1 MQKFAGCYFFI
12 APSATMMYIF
22 LMNANTETSSRI
34 FKTAWFAK
42 AAKKALI
49 TNEELCLAI
58 QQVMLGQSDDLGGGV
73 FKKRLNNNRHRSI
86 ILAKGGRHWVYTY
99 LFAKK
104 DRDNISSDE
113 LAEFKKLAALYG
125 LQTDVAIDAAIK
137 NGDLL
142 EICNAQKT
150 SI

>member
-1 MQKFAGCYFFI
+1 
-12 APSATMMYIF
+12 
-22 LMNANTETSSRI
+22 MNDSSETSSSRI
-34 FKTAWFAK
+34 FKTAWFSK

-49 TNEELCLAI
+49 TNEALCLAI
-58 QQVMLGQSDDLGGGV
+58 QQVILGQTDDLGDGV

-86 ILAKGGRHWVYTY
+86 ILAKGGRHWFYTY

-113 LAEFKKLAALYG
+113 LTEFKKLAALYG
-125 LQTDVAIDAAIK
+125 LQTNMAIDAAIK
-137 NGDLL
+137 NGGLS

>member
-1 MQKFAGCYFFI
+1 
-12 APSATMMYIF
+12 
-22 LMNANTETSSRI
+22 MNANTETSSRI

-58 QQVMLGQSDDLGGGV
+58 QQVMLGQADDLGGGV
-73 FKKRLNNNRHRSI
+73 HKKRLNNNRHRSI
-86 ILAKGGRHWVYTY
+86 VLAKGGRNWIYTY

-104 DRDNISSDE
+104 DRDNISIDE
-113 LAEFKKLAALYG
+113 LAEFKKLAALYA
-125 LQTDVAIDAAIK
+125 LQPNAVINAAIK

-142 EICNAQKT
+142 EICNA
-150 SI
+150 

>member
-1 MQKFAGCYFFI
+1 MI
-12 APSATMMYIF
+12 PR
-22 LMNANTETSSRI
+22 TETSSRI
-34 FKTAWFAK
+34 FKTSLFAK

-58 QQVMLGQSDDLGGGV
+58 QQVMYGQADDLGGGV
-73 FKKRLNNNRHRSI
+73 FKKRLNDNRHRSI
-86 ILAKGGRHWVYTY
+86 ILAKGGRNWFYTY

-104 DRDNISSDE
+104 DRDNIRSDE

>member
-1 MQKFAGCYFFI
+1 
-12 APSATMMYIF
+12 
-22 LMNANTETSSRI
+22 
-34 FKTAWFAK
+34 
-42 AAKKALI
+42 
-49 TNEELCLAI
+49 
-58 QQVMLGQSDDLGGGV
+58 LGGGV

-86 ILAKGGRHWVYTY
+86 ILARAGRHWFYTY

-104 DRDNISSDE
+104 DRDNISRDE
-113 LAEFKKLAALYG
+113 LTEFKKLAALYV
-125 LQTDVAIDAAIK
+125 LQTNMAIDAAIK

>member
-1 MQKFAGCYFFI
+1 
-12 APSATMMYIF
+12 MYIF
-22 LMNANTETSSRI
+22 AMNVNTETLSRI
-34 FKTAWFAK
+34 FKTSWFAK
-42 AAKKALI
+42 TAKKALI

-104 DRDNISSDE
+104 DRGNISSDE

-125 LQTDVAIDAAIK
+125 LQTNMAIDTAIK

>member
-1 MQKFAGCYFFI
+1 MLYV
-12 APSATMMYIF
+12 F
-22 LMNANTETSSRI
+22 LMNDNTETSSSRI

-49 TNEELCLAI
+49 TNEALCLAI
-58 QQVMLGQSDDLGGGV
+58 QQVILGQTDDLGGGV

-86 ILAKGGRHWVYTY
+86 ILAKGSRHWFYTY

-113 LAEFKKLAALYG
+113 LTEFKKLAALYG
-125 LQTDVAIDAAIK
+125 LQTNMAIDAAIK